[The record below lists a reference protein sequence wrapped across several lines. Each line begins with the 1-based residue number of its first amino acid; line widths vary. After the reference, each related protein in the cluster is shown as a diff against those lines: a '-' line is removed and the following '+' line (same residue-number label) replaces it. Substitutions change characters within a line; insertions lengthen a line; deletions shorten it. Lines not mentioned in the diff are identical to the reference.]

1 MTRSEARECAMQMLF
16 QMEIQEDFSPEAKQT
31 YFENFIPETD
41 QLKYLNEIY
50 DAYSL
55 NSDEI
60 DGIIEDSVQG
70 WKLERLA
77 KVDLAVIRLCIA
89 EYKYK
94 QGEKV
99 PMNVAISEA
108 VKIAKKFGGEDSGKF
123 VNGILGGIAR
133 NND

>member
-133 NND
+133 KND